1 MTAKNTTPKAPK
13 APKAGAKVPA
23 KLHPVMDAEY
33 VNRTIAGNLNPDERR
48 ALEDILVKDK
58 SALTENDKGVLKAR
72 VAYLTGDE
80 RNNYV
85 DILTEE
91 VEDVEEED
99 EEGDEDEE

>member
-1 MTAKNTTPKAPK
+1 MTAKNTAPKAPK

-33 VNRTIAGNLNPDERR
+33 VNRTIPANLNPDERR

-58 SALTENDKGVLKAR
+58 SALTENDKATLKAR

-99 EEGDEDEE
+99 GDEDEDEE